1 MKNSMVT
8 QNAFKLDFNSSLIP
22 AVVKRIQE
30 TYGKAYSAFS
40 GRPISL
46 CKSLE
51 RRGELRMKF
60 EEPIYLWSVDIEHEH
75 AICQH
80 SQPTIAVTKDISTH
94 GVGFSY
100 DEEIDTEHVIIEFDL
115 FGEGTEYL
123 LVEVRWNSSLA
134 AHSYVG
140 GGLIRAVA
148 TATR

>member
-1 MKNSMVT
+1 MKNSIGA
-8 QNAFKLDFNSSLIP
+8 QNVFKLDFNSSLIP
-22 AVVKRIQE
+22 AVVERIKE

-60 EEPIYLWSVDIEHEH
+60 EEPIYLWSVDTENEL
-75 AICQH
+75 AICQQSH
-80 SQPTIAVTKDISTH
+80 PTVAITKDISTH

-100 DEEIDTEHVIIEFDL
+100 DEDFETEHVIVEFDL

-123 LVEVRWNSSLA
+123 LVEVRWSTSLA

-140 GGLIRAVA
+140 GGLIKAIATVA
-148 TATR
+148 H